1 MTAVSEAMPV
11 YAPEMDAEAFVSV
24 PERLQ
29 QLAAAQPDKPAV
41 YDETGMLTWRQFVD
55 NVNRVANRLR
65 AAGLQRGE
73 TVAGLSE
80 NSARYLTLFMGTL
93 TAGGCMVP
101 LSGMAAGE
109 TLALM
114 VNDCDARFLF
124 VSAKHRDLIEPLL
137 DGLDNIDKDTR
148 ISLDFQADGWLAF
161 EDWLGDPVTDAPD
174 HTPSLDDPFNIIYS
188 SGTTGVPK
196 GILHDHRLRARQLE
210 RVAALGYDDTA
221 VNLVSTPLYSNTTLV
236 SVLPTLFGG
245 GTIVSMAKFDAHRF
259 LELAEQHRVTHA
271 MLVPVQYQRIL
282 AEPDFDRFDLSS
294 FKVKFSTSAPL
305 RAHVIADAMARWPGN
320 ILEFYGLTEG
330 GVTTTLNCAEN
341 PTKWATVGKASPGCE
356 LRIIGEDLKELPA
369 GEIGE
374 IVGRSGAMMRGYYK
388 REDKTSELL
397 WTSPEGEVFYRTGDM
412 GRLDEDGFLSVLDRR
427 KDMIISGGFNVY
439 AEDLEKVLLKD
450 DDVVDAAVIAVPSE
464 QWGETPLGLVV
475 LREGAEGD
483 LEAIRERANQQL
495 GKGQRLSGLERRDE
509 LPRSTIGKILKR
521 ELRDPYWKD
530 LEQSKRD

>member
-11 YAPEMDAEAFVSV
+11 YAPQVADEAFVSV
-24 PERLQ
+24 PERLRHWASVQ
-29 QLAAAQPDKPAV
+29 GERPAV
-41 YDETGMLTWRQFVD
+41 HDETGMLTWGQLVD
-55 NVNRVANRLR
+55 NVNQVANRLR
-65 AAGLQRGE
+65 AAGLRRGD

-80 NSARYLTLFMGTL
+80 NSARYLTLFLGTL
-93 TAGGCMVP
+93 SAGGCMVP
-101 LSGMAAGE
+101 LSGMAAGP

-124 VSAKHRDLIEPLL
+124 VSEKHRELITPLL
-137 DGLDNIDKDTR
+137 GDLGNVAPEQR
-148 ISLDFQADGWLAF
+148 VSLDFEADGWTSFA
-161 EDWLGDPVTDAPD
+161 DWLGDASSEAPD
-174 HTPSLDDPFNIIYS
+174 HVPSLDDPFNIIYS

-196 GILHDHRLRARQLE
+196 GILHDHRLRARQMA
-210 RVAALGYDDTA
+210 RVEVLGYDQEA
-221 VNLVSTPLYSNTTLV
+221 VNLISTPLYSNTTLV

-245 GTIVSMAKFDAHRF
+245 GTLVTMGKFDSHRW
-259 LELAEQHRVTHA
+259 LELAQEHRVTHT

-282 AEPDFDRFDLSS
+282 NEPDFDSFDLSS

-305 RAHVIADAMARWPGN
+305 RAHIIADAMKRWPGN
-320 ILEFYGLTEG
+320 IIEFYGLTEG

-397 WTSPEGEVFYRTGDM
+397 WTSADGEVFYRTGDM

-427 KDMIISGGFNVY
+427 KDMIISGGFNIY
-439 AEDLEKVLLKD
+439 AEDLEKVLLKH
-450 DDVVDAAVIAVPSE
+450 DDVIDAAVIAVPSE
-464 QWGETPLGLVV
+464 QWGETPLGLIV
-475 LREGAEGD
+475 RRQGAD
-483 LEAIRERANQQL
+483 TSPDTIRDWANAQL
-495 GKGQRLSGLERRDE
+495 GKGQRLSQVELRDD

-530 LEQSKRD
+530 QAQTERE